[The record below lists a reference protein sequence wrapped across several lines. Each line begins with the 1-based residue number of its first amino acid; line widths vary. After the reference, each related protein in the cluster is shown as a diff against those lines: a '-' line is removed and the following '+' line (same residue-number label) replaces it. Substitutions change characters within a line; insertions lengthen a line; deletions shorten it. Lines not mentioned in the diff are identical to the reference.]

1 VAVNLPGPD
10 RPVRVR
16 IPKRPDRPKK
26 LRPLKVRA
34 LKPPK
39 KKTTPGN
46 RYTSPPPPRFDPLSS
61 PAVQSAARASL
72 APGAVGAPGA
82 PGAAPVTANPL
93 PGLNPYY
100 GLPDWAQN
108 QLRQIDADQKHHE
121 QYVTGQVG
129 PWLQGALTNLTG
141 IDPSKPGIN
150 PTMQQQYLSNVQGV
164 VGGALNAAASAT
176 PMNPAST
183 MAGGLMGSPNAYL
196 SSAAREGAAGR
207 ASGYLQAAQAQS
219 ALNTMMPNTQAQGY
233 VYALA
238 DFAKGLPAVYA
249 QQRSEKRVAIDQFRA
264 EQEMAQAEMQFEQA
278 KFAEDMRHNRV
289 QEATSATNAQT
300 NAAIALGRLGLDA
313 SDQAYDNQPD
323 PTVGAPAPYGY
334 VRDVDGSLKRDPSV
348 PSASASGG
356 AKKASTK
363 GKYTPNQLKKE
374 GFIAVPKGAGPAWTK
389 NAVKATDG
397 RYYIKKGS
405 GGKAGGS
412 TPKADTENLREKLDT
427 FYFDKIDGKFEPE
440 PAARRVAN
448 WILSRKGRFVKKNGQ
463 ADAAAIS
470 RLLME
475 VIGGSIPPLV
485 GQLIANHVG
494 PNGRWR

>member
-1 VAVNLPGPD
+1 VPSKINLPGPD
-10 RPVRVR
+10 RPVVVR
-16 IPKRPDRPKK
+16 IPRRPDRPKK

-39 KKTTPGN
+39 KKTTPKN
-46 RYTSPPPPRFDPLSS
+46 RYTSPQPPKRPV
-61 PAVQSAARASL
+61 AGA
-72 APGAVGAPGA
+72 APGAAGA

-93 PGLNPYY
+93 PGMNPYY

-150 PTMQQQYLSNVQGV
+150 PTMQQQYLSNVQGA

-249 QQRSEKRVAIDQFRA
+249 QQRSEKRVAIDQFIA
-264 EQEMAQAEMQFEQA
+264 EQAQAQAEMQFEQA

-289 QEATSATNAQT
+289 TEATSATNAQT

-348 PSASASGG
+348 PAASASGS
-356 AKKASTK
+356 KPKASTK

-389 NAVKATDG
+389 NAVRATDG

-412 TPKADTENLREKLDT
+412 TPKADTENLRENLDK

>member
-1 VAVNLPGPD
+1 VV
-10 RPVRVR
+10 VR
-16 IPKRPDRPKK
+16 IPRRPDRPKK

-39 KKTTPGN
+39 KKTTPKN
-46 RYTSPPPPRFDPLSS
+46 RYTSPQPPKRPV
-61 PAVQSAARASL
+61 AGA
-72 APGAVGAPGA
+72 APGAAGA

-93 PGLNPYY
+93 PGMNPYY

-108 QLRQIDADQKHHE
+108 QLRQIDADEKNDIQNAAK
-121 QYVTGQVG
+121 VG
-129 PWLQGALTNLTG
+129 DWLQGALTNLTG
-141 IDPSKPGIN
+141 IDPNKPGIN
-150 PTMQQQYLSNVQGV
+150 PTMQQQYLSNVQGA

-207 ASGYLQAAQAQS
+207 ASGYIQAAQAQS

-249 QQRSEKRVAIDQFRA
+249 QQRSEKRVAIDQFMA
-264 EQEMAQAEMQFEQA
+264 EMEQAQAEMRFEQA

-313 SDQAYDNQPD
+313 SDQAFDNQPGAPMPTNLPAGVVAVPTDDGGWTTRRD
-323 PTVGAPAPYGY
+323 PTYQNPSTAAPKTP
-334 VRDVDGSLKRDPSV
+334 
-348 PSASASGG
+348 
-356 AKKASTK
+356 K
-363 GKYTPNQLKKE
+363 GTYTPNELRKQGFVGGWKVKPKKVPAGAKG
-374 GFIAVPKGAGPAWTK
+374 GF
-389 NAVKATDG
+389 VKAANGTWWVKTG
-397 RYYIKKGS
+397 AAGS
-405 GGKAGGS
+405 GS
-412 TPKADTENLREKLDT
+412 TPKADTENLRENLDK